1 MDTETTNLR
10 PQRGA
15 EIVKTK
21 GSKIREIVAGKFLVP
36 SQSTS
41 GSYLVDI
48 EAESCT
54 CPDADNG
61 FHCKHRIA
69 LAYWRHEMELPDGN
83 FVVTEKIKIKYPR
96 NRAVETAS
104 QRVEKTRSLILL
116 RDLVSGIEQPEYSG
130 HGRPH
135 LPIADKLFA
144 ASVRFLTNTSGKVVE
159 SALTDCKDK
168 GLIEVV
174 PHFNT
179 VFNVLTKP
187 STTAILQSLIT
198 QSAAPFIPIETVF
211 AVDSTG
217 FSTDT
222 YSAYRDYRWGK
233 DRVRREFL
241 KFHACF
247 GVRTCIVTAGEV
259 SNEGDAKL
267 WEPLLARTAAN
278 GFTIK
283 ETLGDKGYL
292 SYDNA
297 VFAEKLGAEPF
308 ISPKVNSIPRAKQ
321 PPAYHKMIHGFL
333 FHKDRAEKHYHQR
346 SKAETGFSMIKTRFG
361 GELASRK
368 LRHTG
373 ETPYST
379 TRINEILLKALMHNV
394 AVAVRA
400 IHAMNLD
407 PEFWPK
413 KGEENGLDAHE
424 EPAA

>member
-1 MDTETTNLR
+1 
-10 PQRGA
+10 
-15 EIVKTK
+15 
-21 GSKIREIVAGKFLVP
+21 
-36 SQSTS
+36 
-41 GSYLVDI
+41 
-48 EAESCT
+48 
-54 CPDADNG
+54 
-61 FHCKHRIA
+61 
-69 LAYWRHEMELPDGN
+69 
-83 FVVTEKIKIKYPR
+83 
-96 NRAVETAS
+96 
-104 QRVEKTRSLILL
+104 
-116 RDLVSGIEQPEYSG
+116 
-130 HGRPH
+130 
-135 LPIADKLFA
+135 
-144 ASVRFLTNTSGKVVE
+144 VRFLTNTSGKVVE
-159 SALTDCKDK
+159 SDLNDCKDK

-179 VFNVLTKP
+179 VFNVLAQPT
-187 STTAILQSLIT
+187 TTAILQSLLT

-222 YSAYRDYRWGK
+222 YSAYRDHRWGK
-233 DRVRREFL
+233 DRVKREFL

-283 ETLGDKGYL
+283 EALGDKGYL

-297 VFAEKLGAEPF
+297 SFAEKLGAEPF
-308 ISPKVNSIPRAKQ
+308 ISPKINSIPRPQQ

-333 FHKDRAEKHYHQR
+333 FHKERADKHYHQR
-346 SKAETGFSMIKTRFG
+346 SKAETGFGMIKTRFG
-361 GELASRK
+361 GELASKRLRK
-368 LRHTG
+368 SG

-407 PEFWPK
+407 PDFWPK
-413 KGEENGLDAHE
+413 KGQENGVEAYE
-424 EPAA
+424 EAVA